1 MEKSVVKKAI
11 ITGATGVVGSAVAKY
26 LVSQGLSVLC
36 LGRQALDQ
44 SNASRLFGD
53 GATYV
58 NLNMDEVEALPER
71 MKELSWSSDSAT
83 VFFHFAWQG
92 QERLADGSF
101 ADQLDNAIYA
111 AEAVRIAKTLGCG
124 RFINAGTLEETF
136 MEIFLQARRDEPYR
150 SGQTNYALAKLAAR
164 DMCKMVAYLEKID
177 YVHTRLSVPLAPDLS
192 RGTYIAST
200 LKKIAKGEVYEVPRN
215 EQLFDIV
222 LTDDVARAYY
232 LIGQKGRNKAD
243 YFIGTSKPATLK
255 QYFAQFEQL
264 VQGVPIKLDEPIHDH
279 HARFFDT
286 QALHQDTGFV
296 ASASFQDIMQR
307 VSLA

>member
-1 MEKSVVKKAI
+1 MKKAI
-11 ITGATGVVGSAVAKY
+11 ITGATGLVGSAVARY
-26 LVSQGLSVLC
+26 LVSQGVSVLC
-36 LGRQALDQ
+36 LGRQPLDQ

-53 GATYV
+53 GVAYLK
-58 NLNMDEVEALPER
+58 LNMDEVAALPER

-83 VFFHFAWQG
+83 VFFHFAWRG

-101 ADQLDNAIYA
+101 ADQLDNAVHA
-111 AEAVRIAKTLGCG
+111 SDAVRIAKKLGCA
-124 RFINAGTLEETF
+124 RFVNAGTLEETLI
-136 MEIFLQARRDEPYR
+136 ESFLQAARDEPYR

-200 LKKIAKGEVYEVPRN
+200 LKKIARGQKYEAPKN

-255 QYFAQFEQL
+255 HYFAQFEQL
-264 VQGVPIKLDEPIHDH
+264 VHGAPIQPDKPISDH
-279 HARFFDT
+279 RARFFDIQT
-286 QALHQDTGFV
+286 LHQETGFV
-296 ASASFQDIMQR
+296 ASTGFQDIIQR